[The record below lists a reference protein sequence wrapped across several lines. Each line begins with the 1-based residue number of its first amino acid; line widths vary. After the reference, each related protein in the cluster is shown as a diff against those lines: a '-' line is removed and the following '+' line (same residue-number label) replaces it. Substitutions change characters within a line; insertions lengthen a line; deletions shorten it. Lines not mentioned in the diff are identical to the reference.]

1 MAVVGYVLLGLL
13 CALILA
19 LCIPVRFFAHYK
31 TDDPI
36 KAELR
41 WLLFKFD
48 LTEVADKKSGKPK
61 KPPKPKKPKK
71 KKPKKPENAKDNP
84 KEFSDI
90 LGIVLD
96 LLQSLGGGLGMI
108 VRNFKIYRTRL
119 HMTVAEEDAA
129 MTAIAYGR
137 VNAAVYSA
145 YAVAGGFLNLKPPD
159 IQIRPDFTTDRGSV
173 DFEARGR
180 LIPIVTVAA
189 VIRIG
194 CVFLVKTLKRTM
206 INNEDKDKLG
216 GTENGKR

>member
-1 MAVVGYVLLGLL
+1 MAVFGYVMLGLL
-13 CALILA
+13 CALLLA

-41 WLLFKFD
+41 WLFFKFD
-48 LTEVADKKSGKPK
+48 LTEAAEK
-61 KPPKPKKPKK
+61 KPEKSKKPAKPKKPKGK
-71 KKPKKPENAKDNP
+71 KSEKAKDNP
-84 KEFSDI
+84 KEFSDM

-96 LLQSLGGGLGMI
+96 LLQSVKGGLGMI
-108 VRNFKIYRTRL
+108 VRNFRIYRARL
-119 HMTVAEEDAA
+119 YLTVAEEDAA

-145 YAVAGGFLNLKPPD
+145 YAVAGGFLNLEPPD

-173 DFEARGR
+173 DFEACGR
-180 LIPIVTVAA
+180 LVPIVTIAA

-194 CVFLVKTLKRTM
+194 CVFLCKAAKRMM

-216 GTENGKR
+216 GTQNGKR